1 MYLSYSA
8 ILKNHQLNWLGEV
21 PSDDD
26 VEVIVTIL
34 PKNKSPQTG
43 AVNQWAWLNTLRAM
57 PKDDSFEQA
66 ILNGRQH
73 LKADERDWSVFE

>member
-34 PKNKSPQTG
+34 PKNKQTQQT
-43 AVNQWAWLNTLRAM
+43 AVPNQWAFVKNLTPFDPTM
-57 PKDDSFEQA
+57 EQA
-66 ILNGRQH
+66 IAE
-73 LKADERDWSVFE
+73 LKSLPPQERDWSSFE